1 MLNNAQKQNLRE
13 VLVEYLATRSQ
24 MAFNVSTLTR
34 NLSKIKH
41 LDFPFSEADIAEAL
55 AVLTG
60 LGFTRELMPK
70 LGSIREYQI
79 TPDGTLFHERN
90 NP

>member
-1 MLNNAQKQNLRE
+1 MLDNAQKQALRE
-13 VLVEYLATRSQ
+13 GLIEYLAERSQ
-24 MAFNVSTLTR
+24 MTFTVSILKR
-34 NLSKIKH
+34 NLTKVKFV
-41 LDFPFSEADIAEAL
+41 DFPVSEADIAEAL